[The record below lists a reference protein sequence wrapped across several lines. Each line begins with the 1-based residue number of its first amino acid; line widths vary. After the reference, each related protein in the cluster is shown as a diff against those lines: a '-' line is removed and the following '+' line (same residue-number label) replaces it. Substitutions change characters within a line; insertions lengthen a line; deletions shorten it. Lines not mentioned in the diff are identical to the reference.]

1 MSAKAIREFDGK
13 RILSNALPAFHLEK
27 HFAQI
32 SATTAADDKDEF
44 FAAIERENAWLLSL
58 GDVKL
63 VVKPDQLIKR
73 RGKANLLLLN
83 ATWDQVKEWVWERI
97 NKPIQVETVT
107 GVLSHFIVEP
117 FVRHSG
123 ADEHY
128 VCIVSNRTG
137 EEILFYHEGG
147 VDVGDVDQKAMRLQV
162 PLETSVTESEVT
174 AGLLAS
180 VEDARKEIL
189 AKFLVSMLE
198 TFRALHFVYM
208 EINPIV
214 LVGDQISV
222 LDMAAKVDETASFLV
237 GDKWGELEFPPA
249 FGRAKFPEEEFI
261 QDLDSKTGASLKL
274 TILNHTGRIWTM
286 VAGGGASVVYA
297 DTIADLGFGHELAN
311 YGEYSGAPSE
321 AHTYHYAKTILDLM
335 TRDYDDRGKLL
346 IIGGGIANFTDVAM
360 TFKGIIRAIH
370 EYQHKLKENKVH
382 IWVRRGGPNYQ
393 EGLQLLRDVG
403 EHTGVAI
410 EVFGPET
417 HITAIVPMALG
428 LIEPP
433 SAAAAQAAPQH
444 SASSSKAA
452 KGSAPS
458 SEANS
463 DSESP
468 NGDSDD
474 VFAAAKPAAEKTVV
488 PVIQDEGIVRMNT
501 KTRCIVYGLQQRAV
515 QGMLDFDYLCK
526 RETPSVAAMIFP
538 FSPNHYLKFYWGTSE
553 RLIPVFQ
560 DLKEAVKKY
569 PDVSVL
575 VNFSSFRSVFSSTL
589 EALECESLKTH
600 AIIAEGVPEA
610 QTRLIIKKA
619 QEKNVGIIGPATVG
633 GIKPGC
639 LRIGNTGGMLDNI
652 VQSKL
657 YRPGSVA
664 YVSKS
669 GGMSNELNNIISQ
682 TSDGVYEGV
691 AIGGDKYPGST
702 FIQHLL
708 RYESN
713 PEVKMM
719 VLLGE
724 VGGTDEF
731 DVCRAI
737 QSGKITKPVVAWCI
751 GTCAKIFP
759 FEVQFGHA
767 GACATGESE
776 TASAKNAALAAA
788 GAIVPENFD
797 QFGRAIR
804 QVYDKLVGEGVIVPR
819 PEVPVPKVPMDYAWA
834 KNLGLIRKPANF
846 ISSITDDRGEE
857 LRYAGMPISH
867 VFEQDMGIGGVIG
880 LLWFKRRLPAYASKF
895 IEMVLMVTADH
906 GPAVSGAHNTIVTA
920 RAGKDLISSLVSGLL
935 TIGPRFGG
943 ALDMAAEMFSSAYD
957 SGVSAADFVNNMKNQ
972 NELIMGIG
980 HRIKSLSNPDKRV
993 TIIKE
998 YAMEHFPATDVL
1010 KFALDVEQ
1018 VTTKKRSNLI
1028 LNVDGCIA
1036 VCFVDLLRNC
1046 GAFTREEADEQIAHG
1061 CLNGLFVLGR
1071 SMGFIGHFLDQK
1083 RLKQPLY
1090 RHPWDDISYLEDD
1103 M

>member
-1 MSAKAIREFDGK
+1 
-13 RILSNALPAFHLEK
+13 
-27 HFAQI
+27 
-32 SATTAADDKDEF
+32 
-44 FAAIERENAWLLSL
+44 
-58 GDVKL
+58 
-63 VVKPDQLIKR
+63 
-73 RGKANLLLLN
+73 
-83 ATWDQVKEWVWERI
+83 
-97 NKPIQVETVT
+97 
-107 GVLSHFIVEP
+107 
-117 FVRHSG
+117 
-123 ADEHY
+123 
-128 VCIVSNRTG
+128 
-137 EEILFYHEGG
+137 
-147 VDVGDVDQKAMRLQV
+147 
-162 PLETSVTESEVT
+162 
-174 AGLLAS
+174 
-180 VEDARKEIL
+180 
-189 AKFLVSMLE
+189 
-198 TFRALHFVYM
+198 
-208 EINPIV
+208 
-214 LVGDQISV
+214 
-222 LDMAAKVDETASFLV
+222 
-237 GDKWGELEFPPA
+237 
-249 FGRAKFPEEEFI
+249 
-261 QDLDSKTGASLKL
+261 
-274 TILNHTGRIWTM
+274 M

-335 TRDYDDRGKLL
+335 TRDYDDRGKVL

-360 TFKGIIRAIH
+360 TFKGIIRAIK
-370 EYQHKLKENKVH
+370 EYQNKLKENKVH

-403 EHTGVAI
+403 ENTGVAI

-433 SAAAAQAAPQH
+433 SASETKDAAAQHAASNGKTSKSTP
-444 SASSSKAA
+444 AS
-452 KGSAPS
+452 
-458 SEANS
+458 ENNS
-463 DSESP
+463 DNESP
-468 NGDSDD
+468 DADSDSG
-474 VFAAAKPAAEKTVV
+474 FGATKPAATAKVAA
-488 PVIQDEGIVRMNT
+488 PVIQDEGIVRMDT

-553 RLIPVFQ
+553 RLIPVYQ
-560 DLKEAVKKY
+560 DLKEAVKKF

-600 AIIAEGVPEA
+600 AIIAEGVPES

-619 QEKNVGIIGPATVG
+619 QEKNVGLIGPATVG

-731 DVCRAI
+731 EVCRAI

-776 TASAKNAALAAA
+776 TASAKNAALAKA
-788 GAIVPENFD
+788 GAIVPDNFD
-797 QFGRAIR
+797 LFGKAIR
-804 QVYDKLVGEGVIVPR
+804 GVYEKLVREGVIVPKA
-819 PEVPVPKVPMDYAWA
+819 EVPVPKVPMDYAWA

-943 ALDMAAEMFSSAYD
+943 ALDKAAEMFSTAYD
-957 SGVSAADFVNNMKNQ
+957 SGLPAADFVNSMKKK

-998 YAMEHFPATDVL
+998 FAMENFPATDVL

-1046 GAFTREEADEQIAHG
+1046 GAFTREEADEQIEHG

-1090 RHPWDDISYLEDD
+1090 RHPWDDISYLEED